1 MSGISWGGF
10 WRWWWAA
17 LRRTGGRGPL
27 PPPRSAASA
36 RGGAVPPDQGGG
48 GGGGPVSSHSAE
60 IQRQRHRA
68 SFVGR
73 SVESLWRTQENLA
86 VVSVLEGIVM
96 CARKQEEAAERAKQ
110 RVRLPAFARPC

>member
-36 RGGAVPPDQGGG
+36 RGGAVPPDQGG